1 MTTPINPTVLKELVS
16 QFPNRFSSKAVTR
29 LLREK
34 GYNYVTTGGQL
45 ANHFRNFGFVN
56 DYPGSK
62 MWMKKKPVELFKMT
76 AELLTDDELLAE
88 IKRRG
93 YTGTL
98 NPPLKSIIL

>member
-1 MTTPINPTVLKELVS
+1 MTQPINPTVLKELIC
-16 QFPNRFSSKAVTR
+16 QFPNRFSSKQVTR

-45 ANHFRNFGFVN
+45 AYHFRNFGFVN

-62 MWMKKKPVELFKMT
+62 MWVKKKPVEGVKITLEQF
-76 AELLTDDELLAE
+76 TDDELIAE

-98 NPPLKSIIL
+98 NPPSKSIVL